1 MSLSIADQ
9 LHRLGFTASPALLV
23 RPDENR
29 AQPTV
34 RYMLPW
40 GIQPTCGFVVTA
52 KAIDPLVNERKNPVE
67 VELRRRLGS
76 ALAELERLKEANEA
90 QAQIIRALAA
100 RLTSSGC

>member
-9 LHRLGFTASPALLV
+9 LQGLGFTASPAPLV

-29 AQPTV
+29 AQSFV
-34 RYMLPW
+34 RYVGQW
-40 GIQPTCGFVVTA
+40 GIQPTCGFVVAA

-67 VELRRRLGS
+67 VGLRRRLAS

-90 QAQIIRALAA
+90 QAQVIRALAA
-100 RLTSSGC
+100 RFTSSGC